1 MKYEMQ
7 FFFLLFAF
15 FYFFLLAVVVIVK
28 YITHTHTG
36 KLMLITML
44 RYAMFSISSHSK
56 HTQREKQKQQ
66 KKRFFQNDSFELEN
80 FRKATQS
87 KKIAM

>member
-1 MKYEMQ
+1 
-7 FFFLLFAF
+7 
-15 FYFFLLAVVVIVK
+15 
-28 YITHTHTG
+28 
-36 KLMLITML
+36 MLITML